1 MLRGIGRLR
10 ARQGSFSPASIFA
23 GGAKGAWYDPSD
35 ITSLFQDGAGTTPVA
50 ASGDPLGRMLD
61 KSGRSNRVSQATA
74 AARPTYTVG
83 GGFSYFAS
91 DGVDDGLTSAAFA
104 AGTFTADMDMFV
116 AVRRTSAA
124 SGILFYD
131 GVSEFIGCY
140 VNGSGAATGT
150 TAGYT
155 IAVDGTPIT
164 DTRDALFDLLG
175 TWAVVEVRNVN
186 MSAWAQLGIGVYPGF
201 PIAADIAGVV
211 LCPAQDATT
220 RADIRRYLGAK
231 VGLSL

>member
-104 AGTFTADMDMFV
+104 AGTFTADMDMFRGQRPGQLLV
-116 AVRRTSAA
+116 
-124 SGILFYD
+124 
-131 GVSEFIGCY
+131 
-140 VNGSGAATGT
+140 
-150 TAGYT
+150 
-155 IAVDGTPIT
+155 TPSQWMERQSQ
-164 DTRDALFDLLG
+164 TRGMRFSTCLERG
-175 TWAVVEVRNVN
+175 
-186 MSAWAQLGIGVYPGF
+186 QLWRC
-201 PIAADIAGVV
+201 AM
-211 LCPAQDATT
+211 
-220 RADIRRYLGAK
+220 
-231 VGLSL
+231 